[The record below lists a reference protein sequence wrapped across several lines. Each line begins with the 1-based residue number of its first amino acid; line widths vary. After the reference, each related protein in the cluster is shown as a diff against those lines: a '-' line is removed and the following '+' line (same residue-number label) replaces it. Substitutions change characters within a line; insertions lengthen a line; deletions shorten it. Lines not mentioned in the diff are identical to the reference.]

1 MDDIWNDQS
10 LDLQERI
17 TAAAIAEATRQAI
30 EAAKAKFAPNGK
42 ARTLRYDN
50 FGTTFDYSIS
60 GSAVEESLNPKQ
72 QAKSVNKGV
81 HIAMAEHLDEIIGQ
95 SIEVEEH
102 PDYLKNEKGERD
114 TSIIND
120 KALMHRFYGA
130 VVVDGVPYRVMTLM
144 REEKNPIVGNG
155 IHAYEV
161 QKIEVLDETPNTPN
175 GTDGLN
181 SELEASSAVAN
192 YFGK

>member
-1 MDDIWNDQS
+1 MTVSSQQLGGLQITLLGALCDPGHAS
-10 LDLQERI
+10 L
-17 TAAAIAEATRQAI
+17 
-30 EAAKAKFAPNGK
+30 
-42 ARTLRYDN
+42 
-50 FGTTFDYSIS
+50 FGLPLT
-60 GSAVEESLNPKQ
+60 GA
-72 QAKSVNKGV
+72 
-81 HIAMAEHLDEIIGQ
+81 HIAMAEHLDEIIGH